1 MPSGHEAYGDALG
14 RTVINPFRGQGYI
27 EILKPGAL
35 IFFKAPGSSIRQ
47 HFFLPGIEWIQNIR
61 LGSCRSAF

>member
-14 RTVINPFRGQGYI
+14 RTVINPFCGQGYI

-35 IFFKAPGSSIRQ
+35 IFY
-47 HFFLPGIEWIQNIR
+47 
-61 LGSCRSAF
+61 